1 MLCLSSLSK
10 LENKLNRYYN
20 QCQVQ
25 QAVRKLKEWYIEQAF
40 DDEDITND
48 WVPNDYVN
56 SHGINVFANNLDPLL
71 RYNIERKMLLYQWMC
86 YFLLDNQPKPDKT
99 VDLVQESKS
108 QIHDVSE
115 VTMKKKNVFI
125 DLHTIEHLLK
135 CRQLQRLKTV
145 LYQCKTLTANTNDEC
160 DPLIIL
166 NDFIYLLL
174 HHNSDEEFYY
184 LYHVLGDG
192 CDANE
197 CQRFKRR
204 YGDKHQCIN
213 TELITDILDKVH
225 CFYAHTFDIGYRVK
239 NANRSCVNQ
248 PNSQEIFDILKDE
261 TIVKLTQ
268 ALRIKNNLCK
278 AGQSKVRISNKYN
291 TMPEDIESNDE
302 HYCFG
307 VSFCYEQFNYDHDT
321 NIMHVFPKFQS
332 LKEECIQNDICVLSV
347 EQFNNENDKAML
359 HFNSDYRKEEYR
371 LISIEHILSLM
382 MYSNFDHL
390 QYEFS
395 KTYRKSYADKHNNYY
410 HWGKFLKS
418 AVHEFGTDT
427 MYVLP
432 TFQRHYYCE
441 TNFFHG
447 ITGKLLFPEYTRA
460 IMINAPVS
468 TSSSFAVATN
478 FANYNGLVI
487 EFTGER
493 KNKVFPILHSAKH
506 FSMSWLSDYPNEMEH
521 LFIQQKAPLQIA
533 SIVDLSAG
541 IDHRFILHA
550 LKLVNEAL
558 YQEQF
563 GVKVGKQMKSFVQKL
578 INHQLSVKLSEFE
591 SHKQDFNPYTQKIID
606 TYFNSVK
613 KITLHQSWKTDN
625 ILDLSVLFD
634 LKLSFFKFYRI
645 CSLFPYVELIVIEGI
660 QNHLKAEYT
669 VMSILIYLQQ
679 FKHKCNIK
687 QIYITTGPYECIYD
701 VDVHDLCVGYTEEF
715 ESINFNI
722 LVFPDWINLDTDDSN
737 TESDSE
743 DLPSLK
749 IHRRVHDTSH
759 QSDFVLLSNLWNNC
773 S

>member
-395 KTYRKSYADKHNNYY
+395 KTYREHNGKAHANFYFL
-410 HWGKFLKS
+410 GKFLKIS
-418 AVHEFGTDT
+418 VKEFGSVHKDVKQFYHGVTEQLSFSHVFLQQT
-427 MYVLP
+427 
-432 TFQRHYYCE
+432 E
-441 TNFFHG
+441 GHG
-447 ITGKLLFPEYTRA
+447 ILIHCPL
-460 IMINAPVS
+460 S
-468 TSSSFAVATN
+468 TSASFPVAANFTN
-478 FANYNGLVI
+478 D
-487 EFTGER
+487 TGGI
-493 KNKVFPILHSAKH
+493 VFH
-506 FSMSWLSDYPNEMEH
+506 FGIKRQHEYFPKSFSVSWLSDFSNEKEY
-521 LFIQQKAPLQIA
+521 LFIQNQ
-533 SIVDLSAG
+533 G
-541 IDHRFILHA
+541 
-550 LKLVNEAL
+550 
-558 YQEQF
+558 
-563 GVKVGKQMKSFVQKL
+563 
-578 INHQLSVKLSEFE
+578 QLE
-591 SHKQDFNPYTQKIID
+591 
-606 TYFNSVK
+606 
-613 KITLHQSWKTDN
+613 
-625 ILDLSVLFD
+625 
-634 LKLSFFKFYRI
+634 R
-645 CSLFPYVELIVIEGI
+645 
-660 QNHLKAEYT
+660 
-669 VMSILIYLQQ
+669 M
-679 FKHKCNIK
+679 
-687 QIYITTGPYECIYD
+687 QIYNITNFKSGFQ
-701 VDVHDLCVGYTEEF
+701 F
-715 ESINFNI
+715 ETI
-722 LVFPDWINLDTDDSN
+722 LA
-737 TESDSE
+737 
-743 DLPSLK
+743 
-749 IHRRVHDTSH
+749 
-759 QSDFVLLSNLWNNC
+759 
-773 S
+773 